1 MTHFLIKSAGLGI
14 LSAGLAACVTPAYP
28 TTSTPPPRA
37 AAVEAP
43 TVVAQASPAPT
54 GVEPGGAP
62 TARPVESQ
70 QLAPLTATT
79 ETPKAEAPPAASAT
93 MPLAVRAD
101 QPEPKPVPPH
111 YVATGKV
118 VDAYK
123 MYRDYQ
129 VQKGDHLDA
138 IARDLQTTRTVLVE
152 ANHLK
157 KPDALL
163 PGQHLKVPIE
173 KAYVAQSGDTI
184 AAVAK
189 RFDLSVADLADFNA
203 TSERHK
209 LRAGEQLALPST
221 IHDHGPVVMPP
232 TRTASRFLPPGGYT
246 PSPWSASPV
255 RGRTTP
261 DGQPVKA
268 YPSVVPAPGAT
279 LTDAQV
285 MAAGRGRFAWPVRGD
300 ILSAFGVKDVGRRN
314 DGVDVKAPLGTVVHA
329 AAAGEVVYAGD
340 QVPGFGNLVLV
351 KLADGWVTAYAHLEK
366 VTVKMRQTV
375 DQDQEIGL
383 VGQSGGVS
391 EPQLH
396 FEVRYA
402 PTPAEKAKPVDPL
415 LVLPPA
421 AG

>member
-189 RFDLSVADLADFNA
+189 RFDLSVAD
-203 TSERHK
+203 
-209 LRAGEQLALPST
+209 
-221 IHDHGPVVMPP
+221 I
-232 TRTASRFLPPGGYT
+232 
-246 PSPWSASPV
+246 
-255 RGRTTP
+255 
-261 DGQPVKA
+261 
-268 YPSVVPAPGAT
+268 
-279 LTDAQV
+279 
-285 MAAGRGRFAWPVRGD
+285 
-300 ILSAFGVKDVGRRN
+300 
-314 DGVDVKAPLGTVVHA
+314 TV
-329 AAAGEVVYAGD
+329 
-340 QVPGFGNLVLV
+340 N
-351 KLADGWVTAYAHLEK
+351 
-366 VTVKMRQTV
+366 
-375 DQDQEIGL
+375 
-383 VGQSGGVS
+383 
-391 EPQLH
+391 
-396 FEVRYA
+396 
-402 PTPAEKAKPVDPL
+402 TPACGA
-415 LVLPPA
+415 LVM
-421 AG
+421 